1 MIAFKDQIEEDNK
14 KVFLNLA
21 EFGDVHVL
29 NGIECPCILQGDTI
43 QQTLSI
49 GDGINKTYPS
59 IYGADITINVRK
71 ADLGDETPVYGQL
84 FEVDDDQYLV
94 ESVKEDMGMLT
105 IGLVANNR

>member
-1 MIAFKDQIEEDNK
+1 MSTFKEQIEKDNEE
-14 KVFLNLA
+14 VFLNLE
-21 EFGDVHVL
+21 EFGDIHRL
-29 NGIECPCILQGDTI
+29 NGMECPCILQGDSV

-49 GDGINKTYPS
+49 GNGINKTYPS
-59 IYGADITINVRK
+59 IYGADITVNVRSV
-71 ADLGDETPVYGQL
+71 DLGDEVPVYGQL